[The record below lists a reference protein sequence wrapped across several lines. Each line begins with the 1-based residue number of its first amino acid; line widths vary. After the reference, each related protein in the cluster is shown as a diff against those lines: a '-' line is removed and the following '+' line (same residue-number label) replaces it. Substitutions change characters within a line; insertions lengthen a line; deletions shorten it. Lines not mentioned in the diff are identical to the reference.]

1 MATVTVKLFG
11 VLRVDSG
18 LAAQEVNA
26 ARVQDIFGILNDEIE
41 KQFAQRAAQS
51 PKPLEK
57 PEPLAFKD
65 AIVFINGERCKRKGH
80 ALADGDEVWLMSPAS
95 GG

>member
-1 MATVTVKLFG
+1 MAKITVKLFG

-18 LAAQEVNA
+18 LAGQEVNA
-26 ARVQDIFGILNDEIE
+26 DKVQDIFGVLNSEIE
-41 KQFAQRAAQS
+41 EQFAHRAAAS

-57 PEPLAFKD
+57 PDLLAFKD
-65 AIVFINGERCKRKGH
+65 ALVFINGERCKRKGTS
-80 ALADGDEVWLMSPAS
+80 LNDGDEVWLMSPAS

>member
-1 MATVTVKLFG
+1 MAKITVKLFG

-18 LAAQEVNA
+18 LAAHEISA
-26 ARVQDIFGILNDEIE
+26 AKVQDIFGILNGEIE
-41 KQFAQRAAQS
+41 KQFAEKVAAS
-51 PKPLEK
+51 PKPLTK

-65 AIVFINGERCKRKGH
+65 AIVFINGERCKKKGH
-80 ALADGDEVWLMSPAS
+80 SLADGDEVWLMSPAS